1 MQVLRETYFIYLR
14 NLRVW
19 LAQPAAVISPVISSA
34 FFFLL
39 FGAPLQSITRLPGF
53 PAQDYEAY
61 ITGMIIVTT
70 VIFSGAD
77 AAMAILTDILSGY
90 FDKLLLAPIRRFSIL
105 MGTLLVTG
113 TRALAQVVVIIA
125 IALAMGVSFKGGV
138 LGILAV
144 AAASTIFG
152 IAFACLG
159 LIIAVKTKSAQITQT
174 SWLMFMPLAF
184 VTTAFMPREFLSGWF
199 KLAVTVNPVDYVLE
213 GIRTIIIQ
221 GWEWDSIL
229 PGLWALLGIS
239 VVMVSAA
246 TWFFRRSTA

>member
-1 MQVLRETYFIYLR
+1 MFRDVLEISVAAGRGGDGCISFWREKYI
-14 NLRVW
+14 
-19 LAQPAAVISPVISSA
+19 AKGGPDGGDGGDGGSVI
-34 FFFLL
+34 L
-39 FGAPLQSITRLPGF
+39 
-53 PAQDYEAY
+53 
-61 ITGMIIVTT
+61 
-70 VIFSGAD
+70 
-77 AAMAILTDILSGY
+77 
-90 FDKLLLAPIRRFSIL
+90 
-105 MGTLLVTG
+105 
-113 TRALAQVVVIIA
+113 RALAQVVVIIA